1 MGTHTE
7 STMPEGDT
15 WGGVLPMR
23 ESGVVSLHR
32 QVRGI
37 VAAVVVLSRLATLV
51 MVAISIVGAVQ
62 VHAYAH
68 AALATTVYAVLF
80 AWSAVLITLV
90 LRSAAVSGTVLVADV
105 TVTLVTMIM
114 LPLTVHN
121 TALSLVSNSY
131 LEPIMVSVA
140 VAVALVSGS
149 ARGTAVSCTA
159 LAIAYIVGQAPLSKS
174 GADDASLVSTIGWQV
189 GFAVCC
195 LVFIKR
201 LRLVSHQ
208 VDVATTQVIT
218 ARERLAAER
227 VHTEESAKHFHEQV
241 RRYRALHDGPLRILT
256 AIAGPG
262 PAAHPDPTVRRQC
275 AVSVNILRAAA
286 PDETSGT
293 LTDLSLALME
303 AGSSS
308 AALGLRVEYH
318 FTNLPENL
326 ASTVVEALRLASA
339 EALSNVATHAGT
351 TRARLTA
358 MTSGD
363 GGVTVAIVD
372 QGKGFDPATTEF
384 GYGIKHSIIDRMSE
398 IGASAAVDS
407 QPGEGTRVDLR
418 WPA

>member
-1 MGTHTE
+1 MSTRTE
-7 STMPEGDT
+7 SAMSEGEA
-15 WGGVLPMR
+15 LPAR
-23 ESGVVSLHR
+23 EPGVVSLHR

-37 VAAVVVLSRLATLV
+37 VAAVVVLSRLATLA

-62 VHAYAH
+62 VHAYARV
-68 AALATTVYAVLF
+68 ALAVTVYATLF

-90 LRSAAVSGTVLVADV
+90 LRSAAVSGKVMVADV
-105 TVTLVTMIM
+105 AVTVATMIM
-114 LPLTVHN
+114 LPLTVDN
-121 TALSLVSNSY
+121 TAFSLVSNSY

-140 VAVALVSGS
+140 ASVALVSGS

-159 LAIAYIVGQAPLSKS
+159 LAIAYVVGQAPLSKS
-174 GADDASLVSTIGWQV
+174 GADDASLVSTVGWQV

-201 LRLVSHQ
+201 LRQVAHQ

-218 ARERLAAER
+218 AREWLAAER
-227 VHTEESAKHFHEQV
+227 AHTEERARHFSEQV

-275 AVSVNILRAAA
+275 AVSVDILRGAA
-286 PDETSGT
+286 PDETGGT

-318 FTNLPENL
+318 FTNLPDNL
-326 ASTVVEALRLASA
+326 PSTVVEALRLASA
-339 EALSNVATHAGT
+339 EALSNVAAHAGT

-358 MTSGD
+358 MASGEV
-363 GGVTVAIVD
+363 VTVAIVD
-372 QGKGFDPATTEF
+372 QGKGFDPATTEI
-384 GYGIKHSIIDRMSE
+384 GYGIRHSIIDRMSE

-407 QPGEGTRVDLR
+407 QPGEGTRIDLR